1 MNQPALHGM
10 SGFFARKPG
19 TLRARNLKNS
29 IGQEDLVVLEKEWR
43 YPLILKPA
51 RGASLQGFG
60 KMD

>member
-1 MNQPALHGM
+1 M
-10 SGFFARKPG
+10 SGFFGPENLGSTPSSKPG
-19 TLRARNLKNS
+19 KFF

-60 KMD
+60 KIWTEIC